1 MSATDISSRAAVDG
15 VPDALALLLARA
27 ERHRLLRPEEERELS
42 RRIERGDLAAKDRL
56 VEANLRLVFHVA
68 RGYRDQGLPLAD
80 LVQEGMLGLIRAAE
94 KFDHRRGCR
103 FSTYAMGWFR
113 QAIGRG
119 LANQART
126 IRLPVH
132 EVEKLRRVV
141 AAERRLS
148 VELGRDPTLDELG
161 AAAGLTADAVA
172 RVRRAAQAPVS
183 LDEPRA
189 GDGDV
194 ALGDVVADERA
205 VVEEPVLALERDET
219 VRRVVGALP
228 AAERAV
234 VVLRFGLVDARER
247 TAKATAAELGLSARD
262 VRELER
268 EALERLEHELRAH
281 DLGVAA

>member
-94 KFDHRRGCR
+94 MFDHRRGCR
-103 FSTYAMGWFR
+103 FSTYAMGWIR

-161 AAAGLTADAVA
+161 AA
-172 RVRRAAQAPVS
+172 
-183 LDEPRA
+183 
-189 GDGDV
+189 
-194 ALGDVVADERA
+194 
-205 VVEEPVLALERDET
+205 
-219 VRRVVGALP
+219 P
-228 AAERAV
+228 A
-234 VVLRFGLVDARER
+234 
-247 TAKATAAELGLSARD
+247 
-262 VRELER
+262 
-268 EALERLEHELRAH
+268 
-281 DLGVAA
+281 